1 LPVGPGAGAFWH
13 EVRMAERE
21 TKRELLGP
29 VTLSVLDR
37 LLDDE
42 PKSKVEGPLTHSK
55 SLAQLKVAI
64 RRDLENLLNTRC
76 TIEPLPESSA
86 ETRRSVFN
94 YGVPDIT
101 EIGQNFL
108 YEKERLLAEIES
120 AVRLFEP
127 RLDGV
132 KVAVVPATGAARVMR
147 FVIEGMLKIDP
158 APEHIVFDAA
168 LELTSGEYQL
178 IGDASAG

>member
-1 LPVGPGAGAFWH
+1 MP
-13 EVRMAERE
+13 ERE

-42 PKSKVEGPLTHSK
+42 PKSKSEGPLTHSR

-64 RRDLENLLNTRC
+64 RRDLENLLNTRSPSQ
-76 TIEPLPESSA
+76 PLPESST
-86 ETRRSVFN
+86 ETRRSMYN

-108 YEKERLLAEIES
+108 YEKDRLLAEIER
-120 AVRLFEP
+120 AVRSFEP

-132 KVAVVPATGAARVMR
+132 KVAILPSTGTGSSRMLR
-147 FVIEGMLKIDP
+147 FVIEGMLRIDP

-168 LELTSGEYQL
+168 LELTSGAYQL

>member
-1 LPVGPGAGAFWH
+1 
-13 EVRMAERE
+13 MAERE
-21 TKRELLGP
+21 NKRELLGP

-37 LLDDE
+37 LLDDD
-42 PKSKVEGPLTHSK
+42 PKSKVEGPLTHGK

-76 TIEPLPESSA
+76 VPDPLPESSV
-86 ETRRSVFN
+86 ETLHSMYS

-108 YEKERLLAEIES
+108 YEKERLLGEIEK
-120 AVRLFEP
+120 AVQVFEP

-132 KVAVVPATGAARVMR
+132 KVAILPAAGVSRVLR
-147 FVIEGMLKIDP
+147 FVIEGMLRIDP
-158 APEHIVFDAA
+158 APEHVVFDAA

>member
-1 LPVGPGAGAFWH
+1 
-13 EVRMAERE
+13 MAERE

-132 KVAVVPATGAARVMR
+132 KVAVVPATGAARILR
-147 FVIEGMLKIDP
+147 FVIEGMLRIDP
-158 APEHIVFDAA
+158 APEHVVFDAA

-178 IGDASAG
+178 IGDTSAG

>member
-1 LPVGPGAGAFWH
+1 
-13 EVRMAERE
+13 MAERE
-21 TKRELLGP
+21 SKRELLGP

-55 SLAQLKVAI
+55 SLAQLKTAI

-76 TIEPLPESSA
+76 TPEPLPETRV
-86 ETRRSVFN
+86 ETRRSMYN

-108 YEKERLLAEIES
+108 YEKDRLLAEIER

-127 RLDGV
+127 RLGEV
-132 KVAVVPATGAARVMR
+132 NVAILPAAGAARVLR
-147 FVIEGMLKIDP
+147 FVIEGMLRIDP
-158 APEHIVFDAA
+158 APEHVVFDAA

-178 IGDASAG
+178 TGDASAG

>member
-1 LPVGPGAGAFWH
+1 
-13 EVRMAERE
+13 MAERE

>member
-1 LPVGPGAGAFWH
+1 
-13 EVRMAERE
+13 MAERE

-108 YEKERLLAEIES
+108 YDKERLLAEIES

-147 FVIEGMLKIDP
+147 FAIEGMLKIDP

>member
-1 LPVGPGAGAFWH
+1 
-13 EVRMAERE
+13 MAERE

-42 PKSKVEGPLTHSK
+42 HKSKVEGLLTHSK

-76 TIEPLPESSA
+76 TPQPLPESSV
-86 ETRRSVFN
+86 ETRRSMYN

-108 YEKERLLAEIES
+108 YEKDRLLSEIER
-120 AVRLFEP
+120 AVRIFEP
-127 RLDGV
+127 RLAAA
-132 KVAVVPATGAARVMR
+132 KVAVLPAVGASRVVR
-147 FVIEGMLKIDP
+147 FVIEGMLRIDP
-158 APEHIVFDAA
+158 APEHVVFDAA

-178 IGDASAG
+178 MGDTSAG

>member
-1 LPVGPGAGAFWH
+1 
-13 EVRMAERE
+13 MAERE
-21 TKRELLGP
+21 TKRELLGAA
-29 VTLSVLDR
+29 TLSVLDR

-42 PKSKVEGPLTHSK
+42 PKSKVESPLTHSK
-55 SLAQLKVAI
+55 SLAILKVAI

-76 TIEPLPESSA
+76 TPQPLPESSV
-86 ETRRSVFN
+86 ETRRSMYN

-108 YEKERLLAEIES
+108 YEKDLLLAEIER

-127 RLDGV
+127 RLAGA
-132 KVAVVPATGAARVMR
+132 KVAVLPAVGAARVVR
-147 FVIEGMLKIDP
+147 FVIEGMLRIDP

-178 IGDASAG
+178 MGDASAG

>member
-1 LPVGPGAGAFWH
+1 
-13 EVRMAERE
+13 MAERE

-42 PKSKVEGPLTHSK
+42 PKQKAEAALTHSK
-55 SLAQLKVAI
+55 SLAVLKVAI

-76 TIEPLPESSA
+76 TPQSPLESSV
-86 ETRRSVFN
+86 ETLRSMYN

-108 YEKERLLAEIES
+108 YERERLLAQIEK
-120 AVRLFEP
+120 AVRVFEP
-127 RLDGV
+127 RLAGT
-132 KVAVVPATGAARVMR
+132 KVAIVPAAGVSRVVR
-147 FVIEGMLKIDP
+147 FVIEGMLRIDP
-158 APEHIVFDAA
+158 APEHVVFDAA

-178 IGDASAG
+178 MGDASAG

>member
-1 LPVGPGAGAFWH
+1 V
-13 EVRMAERE
+13 AERD

-55 SLAQLKVAI
+55 SLAILKVAV

-76 TIEPLPESSA
+76 TPEPLLEA
-86 ETRRSVFN
+86 RGETRRSVYT

-101 EIGQNFL
+101 DIGQNFL
-108 YEKERLLAEIES
+108 YENERLLAEIER

-132 KVAVVPATGAARVMR
+132 KVSLLPASGMARVMR
-147 FVIEGMLKIDP
+147 FVIEGMLRIDP
-158 APEHIVFDAA
+158 SPEHVVFDAA

-178 IGDASAG
+178 MGDAGAG

>member
-1 LPVGPGAGAFWH
+1 
-13 EVRMAERE
+13 MAERE

-42 PKSKVEGPLTHSK
+42 HKSKVEGLLTHSK

-76 TIEPLPESSA
+76 TPEPLPESSV
-86 ETRRSVFN
+86 ETRRSMYN

-108 YEKERLLAEIES
+108 YEKDRLLSEIER
-120 AVRLFEP
+120 AVRIFEP
-127 RLDGV
+127 RLAAA
-132 KVAVVPATGAARVMR
+132 KVAVLPAVGASRVVR
-147 FVIEGMLKIDP
+147 FVIEGMLRIDP
-158 APEHIVFDAA
+158 APEHVVFDAA

-178 IGDASAG
+178 MGDTSAG

>member
-1 LPVGPGAGAFWH
+1 
-13 EVRMAERE
+13 MAERE

-132 KVAVVPATGAARVMR
+132 KVAVVPATGAARVLR

-158 APEHIVFDAA
+158 APEHVVFDAA

>member
-1 LPVGPGAGAFWH
+1 
-13 EVRMAERE
+13 MAERE

-178 IGDASAG
+178 IVDASAG

>member
-1 LPVGPGAGAFWH
+1 MP
-13 EVRMAERE
+13 ERDI
-21 TKRELLGP
+21 KRELLGP

-37 LLDDE
+37 LLDSE

-55 SLAQLKVAI
+55 SLAQLKLAV

-76 TIEPLPESSA
+76 APDLLSESSVEA
-86 ETRRSVFN
+86 RQSMLN

-101 EIGQNFL
+101 EISQNFL
-108 YEKERLLAEIES
+108 YEKERLLAEIER

-127 RLDGV
+127 RVEGA
-132 KVAVVPATGAARVMR
+132 KVGIVPTTGNERILR
-147 FVIEGMLKIDP
+147 FVIEGMLRIDP
-158 APEHIVFDAA
+158 APEHVVFDAA

-178 IGDASAG
+178 MGDASAG

>member
-1 LPVGPGAGAFWH
+1 
-13 EVRMAERE
+13 MAERE

-37 LLDDE
+37 LLDEE
-42 PKSKVEGPLTHSK
+42 PKSNAEGPLTHSK
-55 SLAQLKVAI
+55 SLAVLKVAI

-76 TIEPLPESSA
+76 TPEPLPESSV
-86 ETRRSVFN
+86 ETRRSMFN

-101 EIGQNFL
+101 EISQNFL
-108 YEKERLLAEIES
+108 YEKERLLAEIER
-120 AVRLFEP
+120 AVRVFEP
-127 RLDGV
+127 RLSGA
-132 KVAVVPATGAARVMR
+132 KVAVLPAVGASRVVR
-147 FVIEGMLKIDP
+147 FVIEGMLRIDP

-178 IGDASAG
+178 MGDASAG

>member
-1 LPVGPGAGAFWH
+1 
-13 EVRMAERE
+13 MAERE
-21 TKRELLGP
+21 SKRELLGP

-42 PKSKVEGPLTHSK
+42 PKSKVEDPMTHSK
-55 SLAQLKVAI
+55 SLAQLKIVI

-76 TIEPLPESSA
+76 TPEPMPESSV
-86 ETRRSVFN
+86 ETRRSMYN

-108 YEKERLLAEIES
+108 FEKDRLLAEIEK

-132 KVAVVPATGAARVMR
+132 RVAVLPAAGAARVLR
-147 FVIEGMLKIDP
+147 FVIEGMLRIDP
-158 APEHIVFDAA
+158 APERVVFDAA
-168 LELTSGEYQL
+168 LELTSGEYL
-178 IGDASAG
+178 LTGDASAG

>member
-1 LPVGPGAGAFWH
+1 
-13 EVRMAERE
+13 MAERE

-42 PKSKVEGPLTHSK
+42 HKSKVEGPLTHSK

>member
-1 LPVGPGAGAFWH
+1 
-13 EVRMAERE
+13 MAERE

-108 YEKERLLAEIES
+108 YDKERLLAEIES

>member
-1 LPVGPGAGAFWH
+1 
-13 EVRMAERE
+13 MAERE

-37 LLDDE
+37 LLDAE
-42 PKSKVEGPLTHSK
+42 PKSRVEGPLTHSK
-55 SLAQLKVAI
+55 SLAQLKLAV

-76 TIEPLPESSA
+76 TPEAPTETSV
-86 ETRRSVFN
+86 ETRRSAYN

-101 EIGQNFL
+101 EITQNFL
-108 YEKERLLAEIES
+108 YEKDRLLAEIER

-127 RLDGV
+127 RLDGA
-132 KVAVVPATGAARVMR
+132 KVAILPATGNERILR
-147 FVIEGMLKIDP
+147 FVIEGMLRIDP
-158 APEHIVFDAA
+158 APEHVVFDAA

-178 IGDASAG
+178 MGDASAG

>member
-1 LPVGPGAGAFWH
+1 
-13 EVRMAERE
+13 MAERE

-127 RLDGV
+127 RLDDV

-158 APEHIVFDAA
+158 APEHVVFDAA

>member
-1 LPVGPGAGAFWH
+1 
-13 EVRMAERE
+13 MAERE
-21 TKRELLGP
+21 IKRELLGP

-55 SLAQLKVAI
+55 SLALLKVAI

-76 TIEPLPESSA
+76 TPQPLPESSV
-86 ETRRSVFN
+86 EVRRSMYN

-108 YEKERLLAEIES
+108 YEKDRLLSEIER

-127 RLDGV
+127 RLGDA
-132 KVAVVPATGAARVMR
+132 KVAVLPAVGAGRVVR
-147 FVIEGMLKIDP
+147 FVIEGMLRIDP
-158 APEHIVFDAA
+158 APEHVVFDAA

-178 IGDASAG
+178 MGETSAG

>member
-1 LPVGPGAGAFWH
+1 
-13 EVRMAERE
+13 MAERE

-108 YEKERLLAEIES
+108 YDKDRLLAEIES

>member
-1 LPVGPGAGAFWH
+1 MPD
-13 EVRMAERE
+13 RE
-21 TKRELLGP
+21 TKRDLLGP

-42 PKSKVEGPLTHSK
+42 PKSRVESPLTHSK

-64 RRDLENLLNTRC
+64 RRDLESLLNTRC
-76 TIEPLPESSA
+76 TPDLPSEGLL
-86 ETRRSVFN
+86 ETRHSVYA

-108 YEKERLLAEIES
+108 YEKDRLLAEIEK

-127 RLDGV
+127 RLSGV
-132 KVAVVPATGAARVMR
+132 KVTILPATHNSRVLR
-147 FVIEGMLKIDP
+147 FVIEGMLLVDP
-158 APEHIVFDAA
+158 APEHVVFDAA

-178 IGDASAG
+178 MGDASAG

>member
-1 LPVGPGAGAFWH
+1 
-13 EVRMAERE
+13 MAERE
-21 TKRELLGP
+21 LKRELLGP

-37 LLDDE
+37 LLDEE
-42 PKSKVEGPLTHSK
+42 PKSKVEVALTHSK
-55 SLAQLKVAI
+55 SLAVLKVAI

-76 TIEPLPESSA
+76 TPQPPPETSV
-86 ETRRSVFN
+86 ETRRSMYN

-108 YEKERLLAEIES
+108 YDRDSLLSEIEK

-127 RLDGV
+127 RLASAR
-132 KVAVVPATGAARVMR
+132 VAVLPATGASRVVR
-147 FVIEGMLKIDP
+147 FVIEGMLRIDP
-158 APEHIVFDAA
+158 APEHVVFDAA

-178 IGDASAG
+178 LGDASAG

>member
-1 LPVGPGAGAFWH
+1 
-13 EVRMAERE
+13 MAERE

-158 APEHIVFDAA
+158 APEHVVFDAA